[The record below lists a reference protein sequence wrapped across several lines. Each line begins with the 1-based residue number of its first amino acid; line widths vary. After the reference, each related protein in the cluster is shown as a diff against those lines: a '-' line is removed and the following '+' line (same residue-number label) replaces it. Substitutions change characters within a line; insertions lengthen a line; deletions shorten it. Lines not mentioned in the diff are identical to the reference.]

1 MPYVEILATLYALVD
16 VHNIDDNRD
25 RVILSKGHAAMA
37 LYCALERYGV
47 LTKDEV
53 DTFELNGTHYYSHA
67 SRNTNKGIEF
77 SGGSLGLGLSY
88 GVGVALSCL
97 ERKMNNHI
105 YVILGDGECNE
116 GIVWESIMSINNLKL
131 NNITIIVDN
140 NGFQADGNT
149 CDVMDMTPMSEKFS
163 AFGLSVVEA
172 DGHNVGELLQALQN
186 RSQEKAKVI
195 IAHTIKGKGVSFLE
209 NQPTS
214 HHCVINQKKFETA
227 LNELNQ

>member
-1 MPYVEILATLYALVD
+1 MF
-16 VHNIDDNRD
+16 R
-25 RVILSKGHAAMA
+25 K
-37 LYCALERYGV
+37 
-47 LTKDEV
+47 KDE
-53 DTFELNGTHYYSHA
+53 S
-67 SRNTNKGIEF
+67 
-77 SGGSLGLGLSY
+77 
-88 GVGVALSCL
+88 
-97 ERKMNNHI
+97 
-105 YVILGDGECNE
+105 DGECNE